1 MEKEEGIRH
10 TCRTRVRYGETDKMG
25 IAYYGRY
32 VDWFEMGRTEFC
44 RASGKSY
51 TEWEAEGILLPV
63 VEAHCRYKSS
73 LFYDDEIEIE
83 TRVTDLTRVSVT
95 FACRVFRVADGK
107 LAAEGYT
114 RHAFTGP
121 DGKLLKRGNALEAW
135 LGARTQDSQ
144 EG

>member
-1 MEKEEGIRH
+1 MRNEGRGF

-44 RASGKSY
+44 RACGRSFV
-51 TEWEAEGILLPV
+51 EWEAEGIMLPV

-83 TRVTDLTRVSVT
+83 TRVTNLTKVSVT
-95 FACRVFRVADGK
+95 FACRIFRAADGR

-114 RHAFTGP
+114 RHAFTDSG
-121 DGKLLKRGNALEAW
+121 GKLIRPGNPLEAW
-135 LGARTQDSQ
+135 LRERLEREDA
-144 EG
+144 E